1 MFAISPLSLQYE
13 KKGYDF
19 MPDSP
24 LPLGTGKDTLM

>member
-19 MPDSP
+19 MPEQTVT
-24 LPLGTGKDTLM
+24 LGAGKDTLM